1 MKFDR
6 FGFGAG
12 IMSRDLMGR
21 ADVDAVHRACEDMV
35 NFELLQSGAVRRRTG
50 SKWLRDL
57 PGRPVA
63 MQVFHWSDKSLAV
76 VVILED
82 SLMVLS
88 GEGVLLFQCDYES
101 KGGLVRFRQIN
112 DLVIVTNSAALP
124 VKLTNK
130 GGIYDVQPLE
140 WNHYPLEGSF
150 NQSFPLTFT
159 GVNFRVAD
167 AWDFCERSQE
177 DAGGEDQE
185 PSEEIV
191 EVDRK
196 IYSFDFN
203 TYVKPAITY
212 IGILN
217 GYQQWVY
224 VNYESGNGWY
234 YWQTGRSIHMMTG
247 TYYNYFPAVAVVG
260 GKTYRINFPGT
271 WKGEI
276 IIEKSINNGSSWT
289 EKIRLTGSRKNVEET
304 VDRDTLVRFKF
315 AKYESKTNWIEQPV
329 IETFRKMSVTP
340 SLEGDVVRAEFGGK
354 MFCIGDVLAVRHKI
368 GEMKVN
374 FNASQHFIGL
384 AAANLK
390 TTSYAVGKKLYVEAV
405 GVRKYWT
412 CVRAWKADSTVPSA
426 TDLDAWPSYFEPG
439 CEFVR
444 SVVSGAFEFGSKN
457 SAIYNWWVV
466 QTSSDG
472 VRWETLIT
480 NDDQALPN
488 TEVILTGDNDGIPLM
503 MRCALIAHGLDV
515 QVNNMSKYFKCKR
528 FNFINYLRIVSL
540 NDDGSGQ
547 VAILNDPD
555 MFRKVRHCWEWDFF
569 AYRPQNGFPTA
580 CVLHAGRL
588 VFGGT
593 VGQPLTLW
601 FSAVD
606 DFFNFRTGDNTAD
619 SMLLTLSSSQQ
630 SALVWLASSGS
641 ALLCGTTAGEVV
653 VRSIKADILSSAS
666 AVAEQHSNCGSCTNT
681 EVLMTTD
688 ALMFMDRSGKR
699 LRRIS
704 YSLES
709 EFYSAKDMTVFS
721 YGVLS
726 GGVNSMTWQRAPEP
740 VAWIVPEEGK
750 HAGKLMGMLYNPDQ
764 ELASWFCWDLGGT
777 VTGLA
782 CTATGRAVDDLFMA
796 VERVG
801 GVTLEKLDW
810 AARDY
815 DCVGKD
821 NVPFTASLRTTQMD
835 LPEFCGKKTVMPVV
849 GVLMDG
855 VDLVGARA
863 GCGGGSMQPFS
874 VSRGDGWVKI
884 SAPTDGQYK
893 RALELSISRGHGLV
907 LAGGCGNE

>member
-76 VVILED
+76 VVILEA

-167 AWDFCERSQE
+167 AWDFIEKQE
-177 DAGGEDQE
+177 KS
-185 PSEEIV
+185 SEEITDADHDIVV
-191 EVDRK
+191 ESDKKVHSFSFGTYIRPNGYGLGDRIIVGIFYDAVRK
-196 IYSFDFN
+196 IYSWRQGF
-203 TYVKPAITY
+203 AM
-212 IGILN
+212 
-217 GYQQWVY
+217 
-224 VNYESGNGWY
+224 
-234 YWQTGRSIHMMTG
+234 SISMSSTE
-247 TYYNYFPAVAVVG
+247 YYNYFPAITVVG
-260 GKTYRINFPGT
+260 GKTYRIRFPGV
-271 WKGEI
+271 WKGKI
-276 IIEKSINNGSSWT
+276 IVETSANNGSTWS
-289 EKIRLTGSRKNVEET
+289 EKIRLTGTITKFEDT
-304 VDRDTLVRFKF
+304 VGQDTLVRFKLSEYF
-315 AKYESKTNWIEQPV
+315 QKENWIEQPC
-329 IETFRKMSVTP
+329 IEVFRLTTLTP
-340 SLEGDVVRAEFGGK
+340 SGDGDVIRASYK
-354 MFCIGDVLAVRHKI
+354 DKIFCIGDVLAVRHKI
-368 GEMKVN
+368 GEEKIYFSV
-374 FNASQHFIGL
+374 SKHLTGL

-390 TTSYAVGKKLYVEAV
+390 TTSYPPGKKLYADIS
-405 GVRKYWT
+405 GIRTYWT
-412 CVRAWKADSTVPSA
+412 CVREWKADSTVVSG
-426 TDLDAWPSYFEPG
+426 TDLDAWPYYFERG
-439 CEFVR
+439 CEFYR

-457 SAIYNWWVV
+457 KAAHNLWAV

-472 VRWETLIT
+472 LRWENMIT
-480 NDDQALPN
+480 NNDVITSD
-488 TEVILTGDNDGIPLM
+488 TEVILTGDNDGLPLL
-503 MRCALIAHGLDV
+503 MRCVVLEHATSLDIASMTG
-515 QVNNMSKYFKCKR
+515 KYFKRKR
-528 FNFINYLRIVSL
+528 FNFINYLRIHSL
-540 NDDGSGQ
+540 NENGSGQ

-555 MFRKVRHCWEWDFF
+555 MFSVRHCWEWDFF
-569 AYRPQNGFPTA
+569 AYRPQNGFPAA

-630 SALVWLASSGS
+630 SALVWMASSGS
-641 ALLCGTTAGEVV
+641 ALLCGTTSGEVA

-666 AVAEQHSNCGSCTNT
+666 AVAEQHSNCGSCAGSD
-681 EVLMTTD
+681 VLMTTD
-688 ALMFMDRSGKR
+688 AIMFMDRSGKR

-782 CTATGRAVDDLFMA
+782 CTATGQAVDDLFMA
-796 VERVG
+796 VERKG

-855 VDLVGARA
+855 VDLLGARA